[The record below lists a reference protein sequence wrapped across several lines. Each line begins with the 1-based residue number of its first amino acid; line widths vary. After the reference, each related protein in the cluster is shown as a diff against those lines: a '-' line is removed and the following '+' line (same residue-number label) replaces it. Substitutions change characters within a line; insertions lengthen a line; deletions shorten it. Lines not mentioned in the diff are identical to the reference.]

1 MANKKP
7 AKDNKSKGDNQ
18 EKLQFEQVKPAEIV
32 SMIKDSYIDYAMSV
46 IVARALPD
54 VRDGL
59 KPVQRR
65 VLYVMLEEGLRHT
78 AKYRKSATVVGSA
91 LGRYHPHGDSSVY
104 DTMVRLAQDFTLR
117 YPLVQGQGNFGSID
131 GDSAAA
137 MRYTEARLSRAGEA
151 ILEDIDKNTVDFV
164 DNYDGTRKEPSVL
177 PCPLPQ
183 LMLNGSLGIAVG
195 MATNIPPHNLNEVCD
210 ALIYLI
216 DNPKAT
222 TPDLFEFIKGPDFP
236 LGGEIFDRKEIIA
249 AYSQGK
255 GPIVCRGKAEIV
267 QNEKTDRYQILITAI
282 PYQVQK
288 SGLLEQIA
296 KLVSEKKIDGVKD
309 VRDESDKDGLR
320 VAIDLNRD
328 AQPQKILNRLYKF
341 TDLQRTFH
349 LNMLALVDGIQP
361 EVLNL
366 AQVLNYFLEHR
377 KQVVTRRI
385 QFELDRAKERAHIL
399 EGLVKC
405 LADIDEVIRIIR
417 KSENR
422 EDARNNLMKRFK
434 LDEIQAN
441 AILETKL
448 AALAKLERQK
458 IDNELKELHA
468 KIEEYAGILKSP
480 AKIKAVIK
488 KELAKA
494 KETYGDER
502 RTKVFVHKIG
512 EISEADLIPD
522 EEVAITLTNS
532 GYIKRIDPKNYKI
545 QKRGGKGIIGL
556 KTVGD
561 DIVEQSLVANTH
573 DRVLFFTDAGRVF
586 QTLAYEIPE
595 GARVAKGRALVNFLD
610 LAPQEKVLY
619 LMSLGS
625 FSAEATKDKAGKN
638 KTKNNGNG
646 QGQDCKYLLIVTKN
660 GIAKKTAIE
669 DFDNIRRSGLIAIT
683 LKKGDALRKVAKTSG
698 NDEIVVVTKKGQ
710 SVRFAEKD
718 LRPMGRQAA
727 GNKAITLKRGDEVVG
742 MDVISSFVKTSEDKS
757 VKNAEPLM
765 LVVMENGYGKRTKI
779 KEYRLQ
785 GRGGS
790 GIKAAEITAK
800 TGELVTSFVLTD
812 EEELMVIS
820 KKGQVIRVPIEGI
833 SVLSRPTQG
842 VRIMR
847 LEDGDK
853 VASASCI

>member
-7 AKDNKSKGDNQ
+7 AKDSKNKGNGQ
-18 EKLQFEQVKPAEIV
+18 EKLEFEQVKPAEIV
-32 SMIKDSYIDYAMSV
+32 SMMKDSYIDYAMSV
-46 IVARALPD
+46 IVSRALPD

-137 MRYTEARLSRAGEA
+137 MRYTEARLSRVGEA
-151 ILEDIDKNTVDFV
+151 VLEDIDKNTVDFI
-164 DNYDGTRKEPSVL
+164 DNYDGTRQEPSVL
-177 PCPLPQ
+177 PSPLPQ
-183 LMLNGSLGIAVG
+183 LLLNGSLGIAVG
-195 MATNIPPHNLNEVCD
+195 MATNIPPHNLGEVCD
-210 ALIYLI
+210 ALTYLL
-216 DNPKAT
+216 DTPKAT
-222 TPDLFEFIKGPDFP
+222 TEDLFEFIKGPDFP

-267 QNEKTDRYQILITAI
+267 QNEKTDRYQIIITEI

-288 SGLLEQIA
+288 SNLLEQIA

-361 EVLNL
+361 QVLNL
-366 AQVLNYFLEHR
+366 AETLNYFLEHR
-377 KQVVTRRI
+377 KQVVARRI

-458 IDNELKELHA
+458 IDNELKELMA
-468 KIEEYAGILKSP
+468 KIAEYLGILKSP
-480 AKIKAVIK
+480 AKIKAVVK

-502 RTKVFVHKIG
+502 RTKVYAHKIG

-532 GYIKRIDPKNYKI
+532 GYIKRIDPKTYKI

-561 DIVEQSLVANTH
+561 DIVEQSLIANTH
-573 DRVLFFTDAGRVF
+573 DRILFFTDMGRVF

-610 LAPQEKVLY
+610 LGAQEKVLY

-625 FSAEATKDKAGKN
+625 ASAKTMAGKN
-638 KTKNNGNG
+638 KSKANGNG
-646 QGQDCKYLLIVTKN
+646 TAEESKYLLIVTKN
-660 GIAKKTAIE
+660 GIAKKTATE
-669 DFDNIRRSGLIAIT
+669 DFDNIRRSGLIAVT
-683 LKKGDALRKVAKTSG
+683 LKKGDLLRKVAKTSG
-698 NDEIVVVTKKGQ
+698 NDEIIVVTKKGQ
-710 SVRFAEKD
+710 SVRFKEKD

-727 GNKAITLKRGDEVVG
+727 GNKAIALKRGDEVVG
-742 MDVISSFVKTSEDKS
+742 MDVIP
-757 VKNAEPLM
+757 AEPAVGADGKPRER
-765 LVVMENGYGKRTKI
+765 LVLAVMENGYGKRTNI

-833 SVLSRPTQG
+833 SILSRPTQG

-853 VASASCI
+853 VASANCI